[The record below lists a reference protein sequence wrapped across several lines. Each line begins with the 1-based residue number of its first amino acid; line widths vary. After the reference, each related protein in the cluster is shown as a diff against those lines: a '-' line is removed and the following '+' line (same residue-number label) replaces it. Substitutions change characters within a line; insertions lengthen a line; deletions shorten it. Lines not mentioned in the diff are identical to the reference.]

1 MNKEKG
7 GKVMNWNEVIE
18 NAKGKAVKCR
28 FCPECNGIACKG
40 QIPGLGGKGSGSS
53 FIRNVEKLKEVR
65 INLDVLAEN
74 RPIDTSS
81 TLFSYPVSLPVFIA
95 PIAGIKNN
103 YGAELS
109 ESDYTEAVVKGA
121 IDAGTLAFCGDGV
134 NPNMF
139 FEPVD
144 IIQKYD
150 GLGICTIK
158 PWSQGGIDERIN
170 YIKDKK
176 IFALAS
182 DVDAAGLPLLRN
194 APFPVENKSVE
205 ALAKLKK
212 QAQVPFIV
220 KGVMTV
226 EGALKAL
233 EAGAD
238 AIVVS
243 NHGGRVLDDCLATI
257 EVLPNIKKTVGD
269 KMTILVDG
277 GFRSGKDVFKALA
290 LGADGVLIGRPI
302 GLAAIG
308 NHAEGVTF
316 YLKKIQSELAETMI
330 MTGCNKISDISEK
343 CVTVLK

>member
-1 MNKEKG
+1 ME
-7 GKVMNWNEVIE
+7 WNEVVE

-53 FIRNVEKLKEVR
+53 FIRNVEKMKDVR
-65 INLDVLAEN
+65 INLDVLVEN
-74 RPIDTSS
+74 HPIDTSS
-81 TLFSYPVSLPVFIA
+81 VLFSYPVSLPVFVA

-103 YGAELS
+103 YGAEMS
-109 ESDYTEAVVKGA
+109 EADYTEAVVKGA

-134 NPNMF
+134 DPKMF

-150 GLGICTIK
+150 GKGICTMK
-158 PWSQGGIDERIN
+158 PWSQGGIDERLD

-194 APFPVENKSVE
+194 APFPVENKSVA
-205 ALAKLKK
+205 ALAELKK
-212 QAQVPFIV
+212 QCKVPFIV
-220 KGVMTV
+220 KGVMTM

-238 AIVVS
+238 GIVVS

-257 EVLPNIKKTVGD
+257 EVLPKISKAVKG
-269 KMTILVDG
+269 KLTILVDG

-290 LGADGVLIGRPI
+290 LGADGVLIGRPAGI
-302 GLAAIG
+302 AAIG
-308 NHAEGVTF
+308 NHAEGVTC
-316 YLKKIQSELAETMI
+316 YLNKIRSELSETMI
-330 MTGCNKISDISEK
+330 MAGCNKISDISEN
-343 CVTVLK
+343 CVSVVK